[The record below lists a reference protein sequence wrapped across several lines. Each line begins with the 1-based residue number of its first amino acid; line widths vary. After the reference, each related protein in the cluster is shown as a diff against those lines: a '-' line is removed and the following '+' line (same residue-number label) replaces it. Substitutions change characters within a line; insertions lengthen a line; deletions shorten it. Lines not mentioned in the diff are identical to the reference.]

1 MSTPSFSEQ
10 VDALNRQ
17 LREIEDRVGRGESPA
32 VDLAE
37 FKSAVDELRLRLWS
51 LSRGCQQDAARNS
64 EKVSYPE
71 WRVPESHPSGSPR

>member
-37 FKSAVDELRLRLWS
+37 FKSAVHELRLRF
-51 LSRGCQQDAARNS
+51 GARHHS
-64 EKVSYPE
+64 MG
-71 WRVPESHPSGSPR
+71 WR

>member
-17 LREIEDRVGRGESPA
+17 LRKIEDRVGRGESPA

-64 EKVSYPE
+64 REGIIP
-71 WRVPESHPSGSPR
+71 RVAGA